1 MARTLFVDLT
11 SELPLA
17 TAWTKEHSRQLPFSV
32 SQALNASIQGSRFIA
47 GSKENS
53 ALSALSKMTKAKL
66 DRPKPQ
72 TVTGYRA
79 TTAKKRALVVDI
91 LPKDRPFDRRRYLEG
106 NYLGGERVV
115 KPFEIAFAANSRNA
129 IPLGTRFVPTG
140 AVKPDQ
146 YGNVRKSQISK
157 ILDGLGNTGR
167 TGSNHFI
174 GKPRG
179 GNRPAGVYRRERGH
193 KLRPLFLVDSSVSY
207 QASLTVFTTVTDKLR
222 STFDLHLRQ
231 QLAKNV
237 QGALPS
243 RRSGSF

>member
-17 TAWTKEHSRQLPFSV
+17 AAWTKEHSRQLPFSA
-32 SQALNASIQGSRFIA
+32 SEALNLSIQGSRFIA
-47 GSKENS
+47 GTREAS
-53 ALSALSKMTKAKL
+53 ALAALATMTKAKL

-79 TTAKKRALVVDI
+79 TRAKKRALVVDI
-91 LPKDRPFDRRRYLEG
+91 LPKDRPFDRKRYLEG

-146 YGNVRKSQISK
+146 FGNVRKSQINK
-157 ILDGLGNTGR
+157 ILDGIGNTGR

-222 STFDLHLRQ
+222 STFDFYLRQ
-231 QLAKNV
+231 QLSNNV
-237 QGALPS
+237 RDRLRS
-243 RRSGSF
+243 RTSGSF